1 VAECTFL
8 DGGIAMDE
16 KDLAKVREIA
26 ESGTPGANITLI
38 ELRAIFASG
47 VDPEEI
53 TQTLGGQTHYCDC
66 DNPECDGVIVEAD
79 GHLLVVPTY
88 AAIAQ
93 RKEMT
98 PAEYVDS
105 LLEERRQVVER
116 AIELYQLIE
125 DAGEGDLEDLD
136 LESEDEEVVVLLKQI
151 HVKMMTGQILATL
164 GDIAHTLATRL

>member
-1 VAECTFL
+1 
-8 DGGIAMDE
+8 MDE

-26 ESGTPGANITLI
+26 ESGTPGTIITLL
-38 ELRAIFASG
+38 ELRAILAAG
-47 VDPEEI
+47 IDPDEI
-53 TQTLGGQTHYCDC
+53 TQTLGGHAHYCDF
-66 DNPECDGVIVEAD
+66 DNSECDGVIVEAD

-125 DAGEGDLEDLD
+125 DAEEGDLEDLD
-136 LESEDEEVVVLLKQI
+136 LEAEDPEVTKLLDQI
-151 HVKMMTGQILATL
+151 RVKMLRNRLLTSL
-164 GDIAHTLATRL
+164 GDIAHLMATRL

>member
-1 VAECTFL
+1 
-8 DGGIAMDE
+8 MDE

-26 ESGTPGANITLI
+26 ESGTPGSSITLI

-125 DAGEGDLEDLD
+125 DAEEGDLEDLD
-136 LESEDEEVVVLLKQI
+136 LEAEDPEVTKLLDQI
-151 HVKMMTGQILATL
+151 RVKMLRNRLLTSL
-164 GDIAHTLATRL
+164 GDIAHLMATRL

>member
-1 VAECTFL
+1 
-8 DGGIAMDE
+8 MDE

-26 ESGTPGANITLI
+26 ESGVPGTIITLL
-38 ELRAIFASG
+38 ELRAILAAG
-47 VDPEEI
+47 IDPDEI
-53 TQTLGGQTHYCDC
+53 TRTLGGQAEYCGC
-66 DNPECDGVIVEAD
+66 DNPDCPGVVIEAN
-79 GHLLVVPTY
+79 GRELVVPTF
-88 AAIAQ
+88 AAIADL
-93 RKEMT
+93 RDMT
-98 PAEYVDS
+98 PVEYVDS
-105 LLEERRQVVER
+105 ILEQRRQVVER

>member
-1 VAECTFL
+1 
-8 DGGIAMDE
+8 MDE

-26 ESGTPGANITLI
+26 ESGTPGASITLI

-47 VDPEEI
+47 IDPDEI

-79 GHLLVVPTY
+79 GHLLVVPTC

-125 DAGEGDLEDLD
+125 DANEGDLEDLD
-136 LESEDEEVVVLLKQI
+136 LEAEDPEVTKLLDHIRIQ
-151 HVKMMTGQILATL
+151 MLRSQLLTSL
-164 GDIAHTLATRL
+164 GDIAHILANRL

>member
-1 VAECTFL
+1 
-8 DGGIAMDE
+8 MDE

-26 ESGTPGANITLI
+26 ESGTPGSSITLI
-38 ELRAIFASG
+38 ELRAISASG

-66 DNPECDGVIVEAD
+66 DNPECVGVIVEAD

-98 PAEYVDS
+98 PIEYIDS
-105 LLEERRQVVER
+105 ILEQRRQVVER

-125 DAGEGDLEDLD
+125 DANEGDLEDLD
-136 LESEDEEVVVLLKQI
+136 LEAEDPEVTKLLDQI
-151 HVKMMTGQILATL
+151 RVKMLRSQLLTSL
-164 GDIAHTLATRL
+164 GDIAHLMATRL